1 MNLFLEFRSFYY
13 NAGFYISFGTLLIC
27 IIFLCIFWIKGIE
40 YIRIILYKNLPTK
53 ALLKEILRNK
63 KLKNNINNDDKNKKP
78 FDNEIKI
85 RKNKSAKTINKH
97 KMNVLITKKNN
108 PPPRG
113 NNIKKLE
120 QYLKERKLA
129 KSSERNNDKEDNF
142 SDFNKEGNIE
152 ILKENHLSRNNK
164 KFRSRKSE
172 KITNLIKEGVSH
184 ETISSKENFIKFN
197 SNINLN
203 FDNEKDYEQNPGDNF
218 FKNENEEN
226 TENTEKKEK
235 EANEE
240 KEDPFIIKKN
250 EPKAPSKFKTQYST
264 QEIEIKKEVIE
275 SNKKENKKEEKIED
289 NKEEKKENKK
299 DEKNDDNSSKKG
311 ILDKIKMFQDK
322 AESGE
327 GAKEKTEKI
336 KKSVTINET
345 SIKKESDKSKEDRM
359 NKAMQRIKKKREK
372 DTEQNAESGN
382 DGTNKSNK
390 IKNMASMLES
400 QISKN
405 FDIAQKNE
413 TNDINI
419 HNSKSS
425 KNVVNNKGE
434 DDAFNKIISML
445 DNQPGK
451 VMIKRKK
458 TKKFFEDDS

>member
-1 MNLFLEFRSFYY
+1 MTKSF
-13 NAGFYISFGTLLIC
+13 
-27 IIFLCIFWIKGIE
+27 
-40 YIRIILYKNLPTK
+40 
-53 ALLKEILRNK
+53 
-63 KLKNNINNDDKNKKP
+63 
-78 FDNEIKI
+78 
-85 RKNKSAKTINKH
+85 
-97 KMNVLITKKNN
+97 
-108 PPPRG
+108 
-113 NNIKKLE
+113 
-120 QYLKERKLA
+120 
-129 KSSERNNDKEDNF
+129 ERNNDKDDNF
-142 SDFNKEGNIE
+142 SDFNKESNIE
-152 ILKENHLSRNNK
+152 IFKENNLRRSNK
-164 KFRSRKSE
+164 KFSRKKSE
-172 KITNLIKEGVSH
+172 KTSLIKEGGTH
-184 ETISSKENFIKFN
+184 ETISSQDNFIKFN
-197 SNINLN
+197 NIIH
-203 FDNEKDYEQNPGDNF
+203 FDNEKDDEQNPEDNF

>member
-1 MNLFLEFRSFYY
+1 
-13 NAGFYISFGTLLIC
+13 
-27 IIFLCIFWIKGIE
+27 
-40 YIRIILYKNLPTK
+40 
-53 ALLKEILRNK
+53 LKEEYD
-63 KLKNNINNDDKNKKP
+63 NNKNKENVTD
-78 FDNEIKI
+78 DN
-85 RKNKSAKTINKH
+85 
-97 KMNVLITKKNN
+97 
-108 PPPRG
+108 
-113 NNIKKLE
+113 
-120 QYLKERKLA
+120 Q
-129 KSSERNNDKEDNF
+129 
-142 SDFNKEGNIE
+142 IE
-152 ILKENHLSRNNK
+152 K
-164 KFRSRKSE
+164 
-172 KITNLIKEGVSH
+172 
-184 ETISSKENFIKFN
+184 
-197 SNINLN
+197 
-203 FDNEKDYEQNPGDNF
+203 
-218 FKNENEEN
+218 KNENEEN

-289 NKEEKKENKK
+289 NKEYNKEEKKENKK

-413 TNDINI
+413 TNDISI